1 MNIEEFK
8 HHCSRLGW
16 PPPFAAKQFGRS
28 TKTGYAWAAGTR
40 KIPAVVAS
48 FMETYTDP
56 ITTPPATEPAKSP
69 ITPAHLLA
77 FRKHFKLSQ
86 LQAATLAHVSRVTW
100 NRWERAKSPIP
111 AHAVHTLKALVQELK
126 K

>member
-1 MNIEEFK
+1 MNSEEFK

-28 TKTGYAWAAGTR
+28 AKTGYAWAAGTR
-40 KIPAVVAS
+40 KIPATVAS

-56 ITTPPATEPAKSP
+56 ITKPQERTQQSP
-69 ITPAHLLA
+69 SITPAHLLA
-77 FRKHFKLSQ
+77 FRRHFALSQ

-100 NRWERAKSPIP
+100 NRWERSKYPIP
-111 AHAVHTLKALVQELK
+111 AHVVHTIKALVQELK